1 VEKWLRPVVWR
12 FTPAIAR
19 FTQRFE
25 RERHAGSGL
34 ARAGTG
40 CDFYSYLLKPALAC
54 TFRSR
59 LAEAFSLNA
68 EAG

>member
-1 VEKWLRPVVWR
+1 MR
-12 FTPAIAR
+12 
-19 FTQRFE
+19 RFE

-34 ARAGTG
+34 ARGGIG

-54 TFRSR
+54 TFRSQ
-59 LAEAFSLNA
+59 LAEAFSLHA